1 MPGNFFMNDRAAY
14 GIDRLPGLVEFLP
27 SNYVEP
33 VTVGLYRLWIR
44 R

>member
-14 GIDRLPGLVEFLP
+14 GIDRLPGLVDFLP
-27 SNYVEP
+27 SNYAEP
-33 VTVGLYRLWIR
+33 VNVGPYRLWIR